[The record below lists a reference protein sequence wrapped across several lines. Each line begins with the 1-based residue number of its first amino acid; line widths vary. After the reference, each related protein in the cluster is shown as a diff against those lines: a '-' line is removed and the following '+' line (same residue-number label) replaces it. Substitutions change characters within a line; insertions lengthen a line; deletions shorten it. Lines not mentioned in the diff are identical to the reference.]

1 MGLTKYEME
10 VHVMWNRESDEA
22 EIYTSDPSVMR
33 KLSKLEAYHKTR
45 EHRNGGQIVALEF
58 TCDKHLISFRSKRLT
73 VELTDEERELRRE
86 RAKAIR
92 AKQLESKTTP
102 RNG

>member
-10 VHVMWNRESDEA
+10 TIINMNLEDA
-22 EIYTSDPSVMR
+22 EMLIYTANPALLR
-33 KLSKLEAYHKTR
+33 RLEKLPAYTKIKEYKH
-45 EHRNGGQIVALEF
+45 GGRVIAADF
-58 TCDKHLISFRSKRLT
+58 TADKHLLTLRSKRLT

-92 AKQLESKTTP
+92 AKQLESKTTS